1 MPANTFPIFT
11 GTPRTTVS
19 RLTTF
24 DSSRDGALLANTA
37 SSFTAGIS
45 GSRLD
50 FITFVGSA
58 VTGSASTAKVCRV
71 FLTDATGSAPRL
83 ISEVALAT
91 VTPSAT
97 AIGTT
102 STITFTNGLVIG
114 SGQIIKTSMSAGA
127 DQVDVL
133 ARGGD
138 FTNV

>member
-1 MPANTFPIFT
+1 MPANTSPIFT
-11 GTPRTTVS
+11 LTPKATTS
-19 RLTTF
+19 RITTA
-24 DSSRDGALLANTA
+24 DGSRDGNSIPNSVVA
-37 SSFTAGIS
+37 FTAGAS

-50 FITFVGSA
+50 FITFTGSN

-71 FLTDATGSAPRL
+71 FLTDTAGSNPRL
-83 ISEVALAT
+83 ISEAVLSA

-102 STITFTNGLVIG
+102 TTITYTNGLILN
-114 SGQIIKTSMSAGA
+114 SGQIVRVAMSAGA

-138 FTNV
+138 Y